1 MNSNRIKLL
10 LVYFL
15 ISLYLFSYVNGQEVI
30 KILAIGNS
38 FSQDAAESY
47 VDDLAKADGVEL
59 IIANMYIGGCSLE
72 THSKNAERDSAAY
85 SYRKI
90 INGDTTVV
98 AKQKLS
104 TVIQDEDWDYIT
116 FQQASPYSGLIDSY
130 FPYFTNLV
138 SYTKQHATNPDVQFA
153 FHQTWAYAAN
163 STQSGFKDYNN
174 DQQEMYHAIV
184 NTVRAAVKKAGI
196 DIVIPSGTAIQNART
211 SFVGD
216 NFCRDGFHLSFG
228 TGRFTAACTWY
239 ETLLKRKVTKNSFI
253 PSGVTPEEAEV
264 AKYAAHYAV
273 KQPYKVTVMKKFR
286 GDACFF
292 STAQIPP
299 QPLLYTK

>member
-1 MNSNRIKLL
+1 MNSKRLKLL
-10 LVYFL
+10 IVYFL
-15 ISLYLFSYVNGQEVI
+15 IGLLLFSYANGQEVI

-47 VDDLAKADGVEL
+47 VDDLAKADGVQL
-59 IIANMYIGGCSLE
+59 IIANMYIGGCSLQ

-130 FPYFTNLV
+130 FPYLTNLLG
-138 SYTKQHATNPDVQFA
+138 YTKQLATNSDVQFA

-163 STQSGFKDYNN
+163 STHSGFKNYNN
-174 DQQEMYHAIV
+174 DQQQMYNAIV
-184 NTVRAAVKKAGI
+184 NTLRAAVKKAGI

-216 NFCRDGFHLSFG
+216 NFCRDGYHLSLG
-228 TGRFTAACTWY
+228 IGRFTAACTWY
-239 ETLLKRKVTKNSFI
+239 ETLLKRKVVKNPFV
-253 PSGVTPEEAEV
+253 PAGVTAEEAKV

-273 KQPYKVTVMKKFR
+273 KQPDKVTVIKKF
-286 GDACFF
+286 
-292 STAQIPP
+292 
-299 QPLLYTK
+299 K